1 MALHNAL
8 HIRYFVLVLNTET
21 PWPMVPTTSLR
32 LLLLLAFAALP
43 TACVPEVA
51 DDDDS
56 SAANDDDDALD
67 LFAVE
72 GTWLQPDG
80 GAVTGIAVTVSTEFC
95 IADITDDAGG
105 FRVEDVSPGP
115 KRLITYGSTAEYRWP
130 SVAFAFVAPDDGA
143 DFGFAGAMVL
153 PPLDAGVPVD
163 LDATEAQSI
172 VLGSGAELS
181 IEPGALTLAPLTDP
195 VLRSG
200 VLDPADAA
208 FFADLPVATLAV
220 FAVEPILS
228 RFAPAAQLA
237 VPLDGVAAG
246 DSLGLWSIDYESGLF
261 VREGTLLQGDDGVA
275 RTVDGGI
282 TNLGWHAVTPL
293 ETR

>member
-1 MALHNAL
+1 MIRNTSPGLLH
-8 HIRYFVLVLNTET
+8 
-21 PWPMVPTTSLR
+21 
-32 LLLLLAFAALP
+32 LLALAALLA
-43 TACVPEVA
+43 ACPKGP

-56 SAANDDDDALD
+56 AAVADDGDAQG

-80 GAVTGIAVTVSTEFC
+80 GSVTDMAVTVSTEFC
-95 IADITDDAGG
+95 IADVTDEAGA

-115 KRLITYGSTAEYRWP
+115 KRLITYGSTSEYRWP
-130 SVAFAFVAPDDGA
+130 SVAFAFEAPDDGA
-143 DFGFAGAMVL
+143 DYAFSGAMVL

-163 LDATEAQSI
+163 PDATEAQSI
-172 VLGSGAELS
+172 VLGTGAELT

-195 VLRSG
+195 ILRSG
-200 VLDPADAA
+200 SLPPADAV
-208 FFADLPVATLAV
+208 FFPDLASDAHAV

-237 VPLDGVAAG
+237 IPLAGVTPGEA
-246 DSLGLWSIDYESGLF
+246 LGLWSIEYESGLF
-261 VREGTLLQGDDGVA
+261 VQEGTLVQGDDGVA
-275 RTVDGGI
+275 RSVEGGI
-282 TNLGWHAVTPL
+282 TNLGWHAIAPL